1 MTLTLTPDTETRLR
15 TVAAGPGQPPEQA
28 PEVLLAQALADAETE
43 LQDTLA
49 GLRASAADFAAGHW
63 TTPEALDAVLQARR
77 RGGRSDKG
85 ALPIDRS
92 EKSSTGS

>member
-1 MTLTLTPDTETRLR
+1 MTLTLTPDTEIRLR
-15 TVAAGPGQPPEQA
+15 TVAAGRGQAPEQA
-28 PEVLLAQALADAETE
+28 LEVLLAQALADAETE

-77 RGGRSDKG
+77 
-85 ALPIDRS
+85 P
-92 EKSSTGS
+92 